1 MGFGFLAHGY
11 AKLSRGPGSFG
22 VVLQTLG
29 VPEPQ
34 ALAWL
39 TTLVELIGGG
49 AVLAGAFIP
58 LVSVPMAIVL
68 LTALFTV
75 HSQYGFFSVKFAEVK
90 AEGIRFGPVGYEI
103 ILLYLAGL
111 SFVIRDAVGRIVGV
125 ATGFSW
131 AGTSELKQM
140 WIDEAHRGRGYAR
153 ALLNAFSAEAKARG
167 VRRIW
172 VQSHNFQAP
181 GMYEKFG
188 FVRVAEFANWPEG
201 HSNVILCK
209 TLEDPTATQ

>member
-1 MGFGFLAHGY
+1 MHLRGLITRTKLSSSTAAAGWAPLPIRLIVGFGFLAHGY
-11 AKLSRGPGSFG
+11 AKLSRGPESFG

-39 TTLVELIGGG
+39 TTLVELVGGG

-75 HSQYGFFSVKFAEVK
+75 HSQYGFFSVKFAEVT

-111 SFVIRDAVGRIVGV
+111 ATLAVGGP
-125 ATGFSW
+125 
-131 AGTSELKQM
+131 
-140 WIDEAHRGRGYAR
+140 GR
-153 ALLNAFSAEAKARG
+153 LS
-167 VRRIW
+167 
-172 VQSHNFQAP
+172 
-181 GMYEKFG
+181 
-188 FVRVAEFANWPEG
+188 
-201 HSNVILCK
+201 
-209 TLEDPTATQ
+209 LETVLSRPKGNERSK

>member
-1 MGFGFLAHGY
+1 MHLRGIITTTKLSSSTAAAGWAPLPIRLIVGFGFLAHGY

-39 TTLVELIGGG
+39 TTLVELVGGG
-49 AVLAGAFIP
+49 AVLAGAFIR

-75 HSQYGFFSVKFAEVK
+75 HSQYGFFSVKFAEVT

-111 SFVIRDAVGRIVGV
+111 ATLAVGG
-125 ATGFSW
+125 
-131 AGTSELKQM
+131 
-140 WIDEAHRGRGYAR
+140 
-153 ALLNAFSAEAKARG
+153 
-167 VRRIW
+167 
-172 VQSHNFQAP
+172 P
-181 GMYEKFG
+181 G
-188 FVRVAEFANWPEG
+188 PL
-201 HSNVILCK
+201 S
-209 TLEDPTATQ
+209 LETVLSRTKGNERSK